1 MVNALK
7 KMMLHL
13 SEYVEIILAIYLL
26 VVICLVIGRTVFTE
40 TPLIFTEGASLHH
53 FLEASLTIAVSIEF
67 LKMLCMHTPGTLIE
81 VLLFAIARHMIVAAP
96 APEPADRLLHCGPFR
111 SPQIPADFL
120 RSEGHE
126 RAYPWRARYHR
137 GAYAL

>member
-26 VVICLVIGRTVFTE
+26 IVICLVIGRTVMLE

-81 VLLFAIARHMIVAAP
+81 VLLFAIAR
-96 APEPADRLLHCGPFR
+96 
-111 SPQIPADFL
+111 QIPADVL
-120 RSEGHE
+120 RPEGHE
-126 RAYPWRARYHR
+126 RTYPWSARYHC
-137 GAYAL
+137 GADALQ